1 MCRSARDVERGDN
14 VNHEVYH
21 VLPVVDAWG
30 TRIPHV
36 VGTVYYECNVQQTS
50 CNVRHCTTSAQYAR
64 KIVHKC
70 NAQTQYNIMLYLV
83 TITNVQGCRGDWI
96 SIPHTHPIPTE
107 KPVGIPT
114 VSPYLQ
120 NPEILHIHA
129 PNPVYFR

>member
-50 CNVRHCTTSAQYAR
+50 CNVRHCTTSAQCAF
-64 KIVHKC
+64 KI
-70 NAQTQYNIMLYLV
+70 
-83 TITNVQGCRGDWI
+83 
-96 SIPHTHPIPTE
+96 S
-107 KPVGIPT
+107 T
-114 VSPYLQ
+114 VVSGTWK
-120 NPEILHIHA
+120 
-129 PNPVYFR
+129 